1 MAQQFSKSLLV
12 TCAWAAIVVVILSS
26 LSLILVVQNMASKY
40 DLYNRQMNNVRVLQE
55 RGSDNSIE
63 KRQEKIFQSIK
74 SYSML
79 NSRPFYFSNVTG
91 GVKKIANPTIRREV
105 SRILFGPLSKIP
117 RSELDQVVVLSSLH
131 PTMKNI
137 SRMSLPTPET
147 FRNYIAPAG
156 LPVIFT
162 DMLNGQ
168 SLADWTW
175 DYIRAR
181 WGTIVYRNI
190 RQGNF
195 STKTSKSGK
204 HIVNRVSVTLN
215 DFIDVVT
222 GVRKPGP
229 NEEGLYIAKKR
240 LIPVKDLEKEFFYPP
255 FYPGKH
261 QTCFLEPSSW

>member
-12 TCAWAAIVVVILSS
+12 TCVWTAIVVVILSS

-40 DLYNRQMNNVRVLQE
+40 DLYSRQMGNVHLLQE
-55 RGSDNSIE
+55 RGVNPLE
-63 KRQEKIFQSIK
+63 QRQEKIFQSIK
-74 SYSML
+74 SYSTK
-79 NSRPFYFSNVTG
+79 NRPLYYSNVTG
-91 GVKKIANPTIRREV
+91 GVKKIANPIIRREV
-105 SRILFGPLSKIP
+105 TRILFGPQSKS
-117 RSELDQVVVLSSLH
+117 RRAELDQVVVLSSLL
-131 PTMKNI
+131 PPLRNI
-137 SRMSLPTPET
+137 SRISTPTPEA

-156 LPVIFT
+156 LPVVFT

-168 SLADWTW
+168 SLADWNW

-181 WGTIVYRNI
+181 WGLIEYRNI

-195 STKTSKSGK
+195 SNKTSKDGK

-222 GVRKPGP
+222 GRKDPGP

-240 LIPVKDLEKEFFYPP
+240 LIPVKELENEFFYPP

-261 QTCFLEPSSW
+261 RSCFLEPSSW